1 MSVHIHS
8 KNFDPHTSL
17 RQLSNEWEHGQGG
30 ALASFIGIA
39 RRDAGKDKVGVA
51 AIVLEHYPGMTE
63 RALLQLENQARQRWS
78 LLAVRIEHRVG
89 RVEVG
94 QPIVLVAA
102 VAEHREPALKACEF
116 LINALKTY
124 A

>member
-1 MSVHIHS
+1 M
-8 KNFDPHTSL
+8 
-17 RQLSNEWEHGQGG
+17 
-30 ALASFIGIA
+30 
-39 RRDAGKDKVGVA
+39 GVA

-124 A
+124 APFWKQEEMEDKTTRWVKPSG